1 MKKGLLITGG
11 LVTAFLVSFS
21 ASAYFMM
28 NAKNLVFDK
37 DKQEVSELNQQ
48 LESKD
53 MEIAD
58 LKEQVE
64 RYQTLYTTAIAGRQ
78 DSSGSTGNSTRR
90 PSATQT
96 PSNTGSSSAR
106 TSGST
111 ANPNRT
117 VTPTSTVQ
125 PTQTPTQVPTQ
136 APTQTPES
144 TPGTENTTKPLA
156 PDESNTSADD

>member
-28 NAKNLVFDK
+28 NAKDLVFAK
-37 DKQEVSELNQQ
+37 DKQEVSELTQQ

-53 MEIAD
+53 TEIAD

-64 RYQTLYTTAIAGRQ
+64 RYQTLYTAAIAGKRE
-78 DSSGSTGNSTRR
+78 SGDT
-90 PSATQT
+90 
-96 PSNTGSSSAR
+96 
-106 TSGST
+106 TSGSSAT
-111 ANPNRT
+111 KSP
-117 VTPTSTVQ
+117 SG
-125 PTQTPTQVPTQ
+125 TQ
-136 APTQTPES
+136 APASTKASGTTTKPTRTVSPTETPAATKTPTKAPESTQTPE
-144 TPGTENTTKPLA
+144 NTRKPTA